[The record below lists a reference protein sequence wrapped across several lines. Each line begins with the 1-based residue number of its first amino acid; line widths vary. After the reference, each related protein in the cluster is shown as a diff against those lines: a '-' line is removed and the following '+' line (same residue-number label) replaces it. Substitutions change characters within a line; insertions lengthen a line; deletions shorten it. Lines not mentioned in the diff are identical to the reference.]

1 MKNKI
6 LFQQRLSLIDQLL
19 DVVNSEEEFNYL
31 QQLKSHLLNNLS
43 LKGGAQI

>member
-31 QQLKSHLLNNLS
+31 QQLKLELLNNLP